1 MNVTKLEL
9 VSLPNGRTRVYAE
22 VDKPVN
28 ELSEVYTMYQNG
40 TPVSM
45 ELKKA
50 TKKRSLDQNSLLWVK
65 IGVIAQALYLDKED
79 VYHEIL
85 RKYGV
90 FTPMSVLK
98 VALPD
103 LRGIFGY
110 VEVMEEIDQDTVT
123 VLAYKSIRH
132 MTTEEASRV
141 IDGAQSEIE
150 GMGLTDEH

>member
-1 MNVTKLEL
+1 MGNARMVI
-9 VSLPNGRTRVYAE
+9 E
-22 VDKPVN
+22 VDTPVS
-28 ELSEVYTMYQNG
+28 ELSEIYYRYTEGMPLN
-40 TPVSM
+40 V

-50 TKKRSLDQNSLLWVK
+50 TKKRSLPQNALLWEK

-90 FTPMSVLK
+90 FTPMEVLK

-103 LRGIFGY
+103 LRSIFGY
-110 VEVMEEIDQDTVT
+110 VEVMEEIDQDTVS

-132 MTTEEASRV
+132 MTSDEASRV
-141 IDGAQSEIE
+141 IDGAKTEME
-150 GMGLTDEH
+150 EMGIAD